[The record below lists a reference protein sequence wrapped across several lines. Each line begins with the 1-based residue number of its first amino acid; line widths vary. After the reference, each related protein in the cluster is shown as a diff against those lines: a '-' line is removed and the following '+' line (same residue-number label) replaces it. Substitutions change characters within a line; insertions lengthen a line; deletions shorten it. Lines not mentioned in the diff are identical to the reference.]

1 MKLSDVYE
9 QRPQQFLTEIHPLA
23 ESELDRRIY
32 CAGFEVEAWRCSGF
46 ATHLVEW
53 LPDFALKE
61 DELRVHHGNMYI
73 RLQEAAVRIYSS
85 GKYQK
90 RGEIGEIALHAI
102 CREYFKTIPVAPR
115 VFYLT
120 ASNDVVKSFDLV
132 HVRTV
137 DSKAELW
144 LGEAKFYEDSVA
156 ATRAAIAS
164 IKEHID
170 HRFLRTE
177 KLILGPQVSRFHENY
192 EEIRALL
199 SSQKSLDELFDRA
212 VFPVLIAAES
222 LSTKKAARIED
233 SYKVSLEH
241 ELSRISQMITES
253 GLVEQIKVVLIYLP
267 LAAKKQLAEEF
278 DRRLK
283 GLQP

>member
-1 MKLSDVYE
+1 MSDVYQ
-9 QRPQQFLTEIHPLA
+9 QRPQRFLTEIHPLA
-23 ESELDRRIY
+23 DSELDRKIY
-32 CAGFEVEAWRCSGF
+32 CAGFEIEAWRCSGF
-46 ATHLVEW
+46 AMHLIEW
-53 LPDFALKE
+53 LPDYALRE
-61 DELRVHHGNMYI
+61 DELRVNHGNMYI
-73 RLQEAAVRIYSS
+73 RLQEAAARIYSS
-85 GKYQK
+85 EKYQK

-102 CREYFKTIPVAPR
+102 CREFFKTIPVAPR

-120 ASNDVVKSFDLV
+120 SSNDVVKSFDLA

-137 DSKAELW
+137 DGKAELW
-144 LGEAKFYEDSVA
+144 LGEAKFYEDSVT

-170 HRFLRTE
+170 HRFLQRE

-222 LSTKKAARIED
+222 PSAKKAKRIED
-233 SYKVSLEH
+233 SYKISLED
-241 ELSRISQMITES
+241 ELSQISQMITGS
-253 GLVEQIKVVLIYLP
+253 GLAGQIKIVLIYLP
-267 LAAKKQLAEEF
+267 LAAKKKLAGEF